1 MSPRAVRLVLTSL
14 ILLGGACL
22 PGPVP
27 SPGPDVA
34 PAPAPTP
41 PGAATQPTTEAPPPT
56 SNPSPVA
63 LPAIPNAVGPIALRV
78 VYPPAGSQIA
88 ARDSNFIF
96 GSVGSGNATLRI
108 NGRSV
113 EVKPNGSF
121 LAFLPVPVTAETAVV
136 YEFEVAQGSDT
147 VRTQHRVTLPPEPAP
162 LPTSGPAIVDSSS
175 LSPRNRPILERWEP
189 VRVTVRIAP

>member
-1 MSPRAVRLVLTSL
+1 MPFSVS
-14 ILLGGACL
+14 LLGGACL

-27 SPGPDVA
+27 NPGPDVA
-34 PAPAPTP
+34 SPAPAPTT
-41 PGAATQPTTEAPPPT
+41 PGTAAQPTAEPPPVT
-56 SNPSPVA
+56 SNPSPVG

-121 LAFLPVPVTAETAVV
+121 LAFIPVPVTAETAVV

-147 VRTQHRVTLPPEPAP
+147 VRSAHRVTLPPEPAP
-162 LPTSGPAIVDSSS
+162 LRRAGP
-175 LSPRNRPILERWEP
+175 R
-189 VRVTVRIAP
+189 